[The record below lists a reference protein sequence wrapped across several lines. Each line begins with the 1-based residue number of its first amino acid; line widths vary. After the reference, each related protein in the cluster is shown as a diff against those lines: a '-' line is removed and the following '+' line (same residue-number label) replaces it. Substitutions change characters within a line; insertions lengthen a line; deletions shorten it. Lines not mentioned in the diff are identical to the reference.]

1 MATLYELCD
10 EMIEL
15 QDMMEDP
22 DVDAGAIKHAMELKK
37 DEICSKAVGYL
48 KVLANTTADRTAI
61 HEEIARLTEREKKK
75 KTKEESLTEAILA
88 AMQLCG
94 VDKIET
100 SLFTAKA
107 KLSNDSV
114 TITDEE
120 LLDPKFIK
128 EKRSTSIDKTAIK
141 KAILAGED
149 VEGASIEKTLSL
161 VVS

>member
-75 KTKEESLTEAILA
+75 KTKEAILA

-107 KLSNDSV
+107 KLSNGSV

-161 VVS
+161 IVS

>member
-1 MATLYELCD
+1 M
-10 EMIEL
+10 
-15 QDMMEDP
+15 
-22 DVDAGAIKHAMELKK
+22 
-37 DEICSKAVGYL
+37 
-48 KVLANTTADRTAI
+48 
-61 HEEIARLTEREKKK
+61 
-75 KTKEESLTEAILA
+75 TEAILA
-88 AMQLCG
+88 AMQLCSI
-94 VDKIET
+94 DKIET

-107 KLSNDSV
+107 KLSNGSV

-128 EKRSTSIDKTAIK
+128 EKKPSTSIDKAAIK